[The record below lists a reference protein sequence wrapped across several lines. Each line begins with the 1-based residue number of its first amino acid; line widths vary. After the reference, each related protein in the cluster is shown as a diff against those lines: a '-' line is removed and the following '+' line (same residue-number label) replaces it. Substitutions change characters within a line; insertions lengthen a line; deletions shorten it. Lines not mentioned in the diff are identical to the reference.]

1 MPGSTFGTLFRITTW
16 GESHGK
22 GIGVVIDGCPAG
34 LPLKA
39 QDIQE
44 YLNRRKPGQSRYT
57 TQRSEPDRVEILS
70 GVFEDRTTGTPISLL
85 VYNKDQHSK
94 DYSEIASCYR
104 PGHADYT
111 FDAKYGFR
119 DYRGG
124 GRSSGRETIGRVAGG
139 AVAARLLSA
148 LGISFCTYTRA
159 IGPVQIQNLPDF
171 LDDEDVSISL
181 NDPRLFVKVTN
192 PTPVAINLTA
202 QLTPVKDGTVLT
214 DKTVQIGSE
223 TVAASQILIPA
234 NVTDYQICIHRTDSE
249 EGIVA
254 DRIVSVPDL
263 NNLIEQIPDEI
274 RMEPVEAKAVQE
286 FAEIDLGG
294 DYYVETSYR
303 LETPLQFNEGT
314 EVIYSDQLDGWGG
327 DMDDYDFKEAVVSLK
342 STNGIPLEMV
352 MTVDAIDADGNVLSG
367 VTATVE
373 GNIAAGTPEQKTE
386 SELKITLKS
395 SDTEALHRLDGLK
408 YRVSAKTTAA
418 VAGTTL
424 NENQTLKLDDIR
436 IQIKGGVTLDM
447 N

>member
-1 MPGSTFGTLFRITTW
+1 MKEPCTVTAIDFEKLSEKDMGLTTRGHLYIEDDMRAVGTSYINTAEFRGTNEINLTLTTDVDVE
-16 GESHGK
+16 GM
-22 GIGVVIDGCPAG
+22 
-34 LPLKA
+34 
-39 QDIQE
+39 DIYRAEAMVDPQV
-44 YLNRRKPGQSRYT
+44 N
-57 TQRSEPDRVEILS
+57 
-70 GVFEDRTTGTPISLL
+70 IS
-85 VYNKDQHSK
+85 VD
-94 DYSEIASCYR
+94 
-104 PGHADYT
+104 
-111 FDAKYGFR
+111 
-119 DYRGG
+119 
-124 GRSSGRETIGRVAGG
+124 
-139 AVAARLLSA
+139 
-148 LGISFCTYTRA
+148 
-159 IGPVQIQNLPDF
+159 PVQIQNLPDF